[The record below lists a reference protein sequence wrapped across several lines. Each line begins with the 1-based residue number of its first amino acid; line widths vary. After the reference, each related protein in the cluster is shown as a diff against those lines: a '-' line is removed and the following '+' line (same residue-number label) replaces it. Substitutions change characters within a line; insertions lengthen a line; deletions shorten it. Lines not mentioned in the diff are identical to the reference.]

1 MLTLFVVYL
10 YCGCWDFSRSTFHVA
25 GGLIHLLLIIA
36 VISLVM
42 HFLDRPYMNIS
53 SSWVAESTLLLC
65 RPRPKV
71 ATMAEIPAA
80 MPLTSR
86 TGRRT
91 ALFTVPET
99 FSICLMV
106 ASTA

>member
-1 MLTLFVVYL
+1 
-10 YCGCWDFSRSTFHVA
+10 
-25 GGLIHLLLIIA
+25 
-36 VISLVM
+36 
-42 HFLDRPYMNIS
+42 MNIS
-53 SSWVAESTLLLC
+53 SSWVAESTLLLR
-65 RPRPKV
+65 RPRTKV
-71 ATMAEIPAA
+71 ETMAEMPAA

-99 FSICLMV
+99 FSICLTV

>member
-1 MLTLFVVYL
+1 
-10 YCGCWDFSRSTFHVA
+10 
-25 GGLIHLLLIIA
+25 
-36 VISLVM
+36 
-42 HFLDRPYMNIS
+42 MNIP
-53 SSWVAESTLLLC
+53 SSWVAESRLFLR
-65 RPRPKV
+65 RPRIKV

-80 MPLTSR
+80 IPLTSR